1 MSLYPVTRHN
11 SRNGRNC
18 TILHFALCTALYE
31 RFLDHPRS
39 QDSKKYSMDRQLG
52 CLASELGKRL
62 KLDGEK
68 SSFDDLMLKGI
79 KKGKEEWQI

>member
-1 MSLYPVTRHN
+1 
-11 SRNGRNC
+11 
-18 TILHFALCTALYE
+18 
-31 RFLDHPRS
+31 
-39 QDSKKYSMDRQLG
+39 MDRQLG

-79 KKGKEEWQI
+79 KKGKEEW